1 MAILEGFLKSI
12 AGFLQTKNA
21 GELKHYLRVEPPLPD
36 EFMQLAKELKSSWQN
51 SASLEAYVE
60 KLIPET
66 DDGGVWTGFQVFMKE
81 YLEFWR
87 DVNFD
92 DLLETHSQLSA
103 LVNACITALSN
114 PTYGIVVLPTVI
126 QLSGNL
132 AKLGV
137 MLDSRPDLLRKLRK
151 TTDDQAEGGK
161 TLVEGTAESIQRAFT
176 VCLTER
182 SSNRNGIGRDGQ
194 PEGKKIGIYS
204 LANMVLKLLFQCR
217 KTKLANQIFMNIT
230 QNSPPLALYPASQ
243 RVTYLYYLG
252 RFLFDN
258 NHFFRAQL
266 CLQSAYDQCHARC
279 INQRRNILIYL
290 FSANMILGRFPSR
303 TFMSRPEAAGL
314 LEKFVPISKAIRRG
328 DMVAFKHALGPESGN
343 QEWFFRR
350 GVFLPL
356 LSRCEVL
363 VWRSLAR
370 RVFLLTYQFPT
381 DPQSRK
387 APTLDV
393 TDVLAAA
400 KYCQKTLEGWTRQ
413 SNNLVPPPGGPKKL
427 RAQEGVIFGNK
438 MPNAVEIEAVLAS
451 LLQQGFLHGF
461 ISHNQEKFAIL
472 GAKQRGPLKAGF
484 PEVWEVLKARAEREG
499 RNSEVPGWVQNE
511 RKGGGGV
518 INLSGIA
525 RPVGSG

>member
-1 MAILEGFLKSI
+1 
-12 AGFLQTKNA
+12 
-21 GELKHYLRVEPPLPD
+21 
-36 EFMQLAKELKSSWQN
+36 
-51 SASLEAYVE
+51 
-60 KLIPET
+60 
-66 DDGGVWTGFQVFMKE
+66 
-81 YLEFWR
+81 
-87 DVNFD
+87 
-92 DLLETHSQLSA
+92 
-103 LVNACITALSN
+103 
-114 PTYGIVVLPTVI
+114 
-126 QLSGNL
+126 
-132 AKLGV
+132 
-137 MLDSRPDLLRKLRK
+137 MLDSRPDLLQKLRK
-151 TTDDQAEGGK
+151 TADADQAEGGK

-182 SSNRNGIGRDGQ
+182 SSNRNGIGRDGK

-204 LANMVLKLLFQCR
+204 LANMVLKLLFQVILDHFCYGSILLIDNQCR
-217 KTKLANQIFMNIT
+217 KTKLANQIFTNIT

-279 INQRRNILIYL
+279 TNQRRNILIYL
-290 FSANMILGRFPSR
+290 FSTNMILGRFPSR
-303 TFMSRPEAAGL
+303 AFMSRPEAVGL

-328 DMVAFKHALGPESGN
+328 DMVAFKHAVGPESGN

-370 RVFLLTYQFPT
+370 RVFLLTYQFPA

-393 TDVLAAA
+393 ADMLAAA
-400 KYCQKTLEGWTRQ
+400 QYCQKLLEGWTRQ
-413 SNNLVPPPGGPKKL
+413 SNYLVPPPGGPKKL
-427 RAQEGVIFGNK
+427 RAQQGVIFGNK
-438 MPNAVEIEAVLAS
+438 KPNAVEIEAVLAS